1 MTRATANRAK
11 LISKLFAMSEDS
23 NKKDKKLDLNKVE
36 EPATEYSLEKKTYDS
51 ELHPVLVQLL
61 EKSIKQAEAGQVI
74 PHDEVMKRMKE
85 RFPFL
90 K

>member
-1 MTRATANRAK
+1 
-11 LISKLFAMSEDS
+11 MSEDS

-36 EPATEYSLEKKTYDS
+36 EPVTEYSLEKKTDDS

-61 EKSIKQAEAGQVI
+61 EKSKKQHEQGLSFSHEEAMQKIKS
-74 PHDEVMKRMKE
+74 KL
-85 RFPFL
+85 PFL

>member
-1 MTRATANRAK
+1 
-11 LISKLFAMSEDS
+11 MSEDS

-36 EPATEYSLEKKTYDS
+36 EPATEYSLEKKTTDDS